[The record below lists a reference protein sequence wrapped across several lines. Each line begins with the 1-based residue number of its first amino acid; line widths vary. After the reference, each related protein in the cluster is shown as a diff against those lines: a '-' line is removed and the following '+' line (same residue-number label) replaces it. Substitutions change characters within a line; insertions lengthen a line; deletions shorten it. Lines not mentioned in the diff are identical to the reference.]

1 VKLVVKQCCE
11 AIKKDVQIMVG
22 ILGATAGAGCIVTT
36 GAFALPIFLQEY
48 QDTDSAQNYINAK
61 VSQVL
66 FISQFMSIATA
77 LGVGL
82 LADRYTRIWRFALFF
97 TALQLLI
104 VIGFYLSS
112 KTSLKAEPLDKG
124 ETNVLQLLCYAG
136 IQTLNISYTMLFQI
150 IFQRAVEPYK
160 ESLGALY
167 GFWYVYKSI
176 IGITVYYYGGSL
188 SAESAALPILIP
200 TALLAL
206 QVALMLVLFSL

>member
-1 VKLVVKQCCE
+1 MHRYYRSLRSAYLFAGVSRHRLSSELHQRK
-11 AIKKDVQIMVG
+11 G
-22 ILGATAGAGCIVTT
+22 I
-36 GAFALPIFLQEY
+36 
-48 QDTDSAQNYINAK
+48 S
-61 VSQVL
+61 SL
-66 FISQFMSIATA
+66 FISQFLSIATA

-82 LADRYTRIWRFALFF
+82 LADRYSRIWRFALFF

-112 KTSLKAEPLDKG
+112 KTTLKAEPLDKG

-188 SAESAALPILIP
+188 SAQSAALPMLIP

-206 QVALMLVLFSL
+206 QVALMLVLFSLKKLTI